1 MKICVTTTQSSNFQI
16 FQIFKLERMKYVIG
30 LDYGSDSAR
39 AIIVNAETGE
49 ELASSV
55 KFYPRWME
63 GKYCVPT
70 TNQYR
75 QHPQDYIDVLEYTVK
90 DALSKCPAGTADNVV
105 GIAFDTT
112 GSTPVFTDKNGTP
125 LSMLPEFA
133 ENPNAMFVLWKDH
146 TAIAE
151 AEQINELAAKW
162 STDYTSYEGGIYS
175 SEWFWAKALHVLRA
189 DEKVREAAYSIVE
202 HCDWMP
208 ALLTNTQK
216 PENMFRS
223 RCASGHKAM
232 WLEQWGGLPSE
243 EFLVALDPVLAG
255 FRSRLYT
262 ETCASDTKVGTLT
275 DEWAARLGLTTNV
288 AVAVGAF
295 DAHTGAVG
303 AQVRPGALVRIIGTS
318 TCDIMVSSY
327 EEMGDKL
334 IPGIC
339 GQVDGSVIPGM
350 IGLEAGQSAFG
361 DVYAWF
367 KNLVAWPVVNVLAKT
382 NLVDE
387 ATKQK
392 LIDETMNQIIP
403 ALSIEAM
410 KVPVSE
416 SSILATDW
424 MNGRRT
430 PDANQKVKG
439 TITGLNLGSS
449 APLVFRALV
458 EATAYGSKA
467 IVDRFIENGVE
478 IKEIIGIGG
487 ISLKSPFV
495 MQTLADVLNMPIKV
509 AKAEQACAL
518 GTAMFAAV
526 AAGVY
531 GKVEYAQS
539 AMGQGFANEYY
550 PNADNVALYAELYK
564 NYLKLGAFTEK
575 ELFS

>member
-1 MKICVTTTQSSNFQI
+1 
-16 FQIFKLERMKYVIG
+16 MKYVIG

-39 AIIVNAETGE
+39 AVVVNAETGE

-55 KFYPRWME
+55 KYYPRWME
-63 GKYCVPT
+63 GKYCDPVA
-70 TNQYR
+70 NQYR
-75 QHPQDYIDVLEYTVK
+75 QHPLDYIEVLEYTVK
-90 DALSKCPAGTADNVV
+90 DALSKCPAGTAEQVV
-105 GIAFDTT
+105 GIGFDTT
-112 GSTPVFTDKNGTP
+112 GSTPVFTDKNGIP

-146 TAIAE
+146 TAIKE
-151 AEQINELAAKW
+151 AQEINELAAKW
-162 STDYTSYEGGIYS
+162 DTDYTSYEGGIYS

-189 DEKVREAAYSIVE
+189 DEKVRNAAYSIVE

-208 ALLTNTQK
+208 ALLTNTEK
-216 PENMFRS
+216 PEQMYRS

-255 FRSRLYT
+255 YRDRLYT
-262 ETCASDTKVGTLT
+262 ETCASDTKVGNLT
-275 DEWAARLGLTTNV
+275 EAWAARLGLTTNV

-295 DAHTGAVG
+295 DAHMGAVG
-303 AQVRPGALVRIIGTS
+303 AEVKPGALVRIIGTS

-367 KNLVAWPVVNVLAKT
+367 KNVVAWPVTNILSKT
-382 NLVDE
+382 TLVDE

-392 LIDETMNQIIP
+392 LIDETLDQIIP
-403 ALSIEAM
+403 ALSIEAA
-410 KVPVSE
+410 KVPVTE

-430 PDANQKVKG
+430 PDANQLVKG

-449 APLVFRALV
+449 APLIFRALV

-495 MQTLADVLNMPIKV
+495 MQTLSDVLNMPIKV
-509 AKAEQACAL
+509 AKAEQACAF

-531 GKVEYAQS
+531 AKVEDAQA
-539 AMGQGFANEYY
+539 AMGMGFAKEFY
-550 PNADNVALYAELYK
+550 PNAENNKQYLELYQ
-564 NYLKLGAFTEK
+564 NYLKVGKFTE
-575 ELFS
+575 EQLFNK